1 MTPRLNDAG
10 LRPFSDS
17 GYEILDDELYDRREV
32 TIWSNDPRAPE
43 LGDLYLIDSRGL
55 THDVAVIEIA
65 IFRGGWSAVARV
77 VEVY

>member
-1 MTPRLNDAG
+1 MARARTETG
-10 LRPFSDS
+10 VRPFSES
-17 GYEILDDELYDRREV
+17 GYEILDDELDERREV
-32 TIWSNDPRAPE
+32 TIWSIDPLAPR
-43 LGDLYLIDSRGL
+43 LGDLFIVESGGV

>member
-1 MTPRLNDAG
+1 MPHLDDAA
-10 LRPFSDS
+10 LRPFNDS
-17 GYEILDDELYDRREV
+17 GYEILDDELDDRREV
-32 TIWSNDPRAPE
+32 TIWSNDPMAPR
-43 LGDLYLIDSRGL
+43 LGDLYVVESRGV